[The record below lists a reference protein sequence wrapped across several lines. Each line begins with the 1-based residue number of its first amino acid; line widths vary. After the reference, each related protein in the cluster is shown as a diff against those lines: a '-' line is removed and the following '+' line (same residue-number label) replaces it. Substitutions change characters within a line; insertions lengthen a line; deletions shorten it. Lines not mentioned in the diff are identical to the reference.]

1 MGQHPRPAP
10 RPRNLTDRRVTVDLP
25 MRPRRVEHLL
35 PEDLE
40 WITDM
45 AYAAGLRLSEIVFL
59 YPLMPLPRVLTCDP
73 EMIWR

>member
-10 RPRNLTDRRVTVDLP
+10 RPRTLADHLAAVELP

-45 AYAAGLRLSEIVFL
+45 AGAADLRLSEIVFL
-59 YPLMPLPRVLTCDP
+59 YPLVPLPRVLPADP
-73 EMIWR
+73 EMVWR